1 MMNMRNKEN
10 FISDFEK
17 VANEQTL
24 RTVDPVEDASHA
36 MNQSNELKYVLPN
49 EFSKTGK
56 DESFIFEKNLREKTG
71 ADLGEVLEDYFYIG
85 RGE

>member
-1 MMNMRNKEN
+1 MRNKAN

-17 VANEQTL
+17 VANEQAL
-24 RTVDPVEDASHA
+24 QTVDPVEDASHV

-49 EFSKTGK
+49 EFSITGK
-56 DESFIFEKNLREKTG
+56 DESFLFEKNLHEKTG
-71 ADLGEVLEDYFYIG
+71 SDLGEVLEDYFYVG

>member
-1 MMNMRNKEN
+1 MNMRNKEN

-36 MNQSNELKYVLPN
+36 MNQSNELKYVLPT

-56 DESFIFEKNLREKTG
+56 DESFIFAKNLREKTG
-71 ADLGEVLEDYFYIG
+71 SDLGEVLEDYFYVG

>member
-1 MMNMRNKEN
+1 MRNKEN

-24 RTVDPVEDASHA
+24 QTVDPVEDASHA

-49 EFSKTGK
+49 ELSRTGK
-56 DESFIFEKNLREKTG
+56 DESFIFVKNLREKTSS
-71 ADLGEVLEDYFYIG
+71 D
-85 RGE
+85 